1 MEVITDPSACP
12 NDPGG
17 CAVTI
22 GAYDGVHLGHRA
34 VIDRTRA
41 EAERRGARTAVVTF
55 DRHPAAV
62 VRPDSAPKIL
72 TDLEH
77 KLELLEDAGVHYTY
91 VVRFDEERSQ
101 ESARDFVVEVLVGCL
116 RARAV
121 VVGSDFHFGRGRGGN
136 VALLA
141 AEGQRHGFEAIGLDL
156 VPVLDGSGTVVSST
170 AIRMAV
176 ARGDVEGAASM
187 LGRYHELRGEV
198 VTGDQRGRTIG
209 FPTANVAVPGNMA
222 LPGDGIYAGW
232 YLRPDGSRHAAAINV
247 GRRPTFYEH
256 ADEALVEAFLLDF
269 QGDLYGERAR
279 VQFVAHQRPEL
290 KFDSVEALVEQMRL
304 DVLESRRILGVPAA
318 E

>member
-1 MEVITDPSACP
+1 
-12 NDPGG
+12 
-17 CAVTI
+17 
-22 GAYDGVHLGHRA
+22 
-34 VIDRTRA
+34 
-41 EAERRGARTAVVTF
+41 
-55 DRHPAAV
+55 
-62 VRPDSAPKIL
+62 
-72 TDLEH
+72 
-77 KLELLEDAGVHYTY
+77 
-91 VVRFDEERSQ
+91 
-101 ESARDFVVEVLVGCL
+101 
-116 RARAV
+116 
-121 VVGSDFHFGRGRGGN
+121 
-136 VALLA
+136 
-141 AEGQRHGFEAIGLDL
+141 
-156 VPVLDGSGTVVSST
+156 
-170 AIRMAV
+170 
-176 ARGDVEGAASM
+176 
-187 LGRYHELRGEV
+187 V

-247 GRRPTFYEH
+247 GRRPTFYDH